1 MSRTTERALPEVGI
15 MSVRD
20 LLKYP
25 QAELRKKSKPVEE
38 LTEEIKSLIHDM
50 RETMYASGGIGL
62 AAPQLGVNQRVIVV
76 DVSPYQRDQKPF
88 ALINPKIVSSEGGL
102 DSEEGCLSVPDLV
115 ETIKRKEKIT
125 VRGLD
130 EEGREV
136 EIEASGMLA
145 ICLQH
150 EIDHL
155 DGLTVVER
163 LSPLKRGMIRKK
175 LKKAARIQS

>member
-1 MSRTTERALPEVGI
+1 
-15 MSVRD
+15 MSVREV
-20 LLKYP
+20 LTYP
-25 QAELRKKSKPVEE
+25 QVILRKRSVPVEKISK
-38 LTEEIKSLIHDM
+38 EIKELIQDLK
-50 RETMYASGGIGL
+50 ETMYASGGIGL
-62 AAPQLGVNQRVIVV
+62 AAPQVGVNQRVIVV
-76 DVSPYQRDQKPF
+76 DVTPYEPDQKPF
-88 ALINPKIVSSEGGL
+88 ALINPEIVSDEGGV
-102 DSEEGCLSVPDLV
+102 DSEEGCLSVPELV
-115 ETIKRKEKIT
+115 ENIKRKEKVT

-130 EEGREV
+130 EEGKEV

-175 LKKAARIQS
+175 LKKAVRNGS

>member
-1 MSRTTERALPEVGI
+1 
-15 MSVRD
+15 MSVLD
-20 LLKYP
+20 VLTYP
-25 QAELRKKSKPVEE
+25 QAKLRKKSGSVRKIS
-38 LTEEIKSLIHDM
+38 EEIKSLIRDM
-50 RETMYASGGIGL
+50 KETMYASGGIGL
-62 AAPQLGVNQRVIVV
+62 AAPQVGVSQRVIVV
-76 DVSPYQRDQKPF
+76 DVTPYDPEQEPF
-88 ALINPKIVSSEGGL
+88 ALINPEIVSGDGGVE
-102 DSEEGCLSVPDLV
+102 SEEGCLSVPGLV
-115 ETIKRKEKIT
+115 ETIERKERVT

-130 EEGREV
+130 EEGKEV

-175 LKKAARIQS
+175 LKKAARIQT

>member
-1 MSRTTERALPEVGI
+1 
-15 MSVRD
+15 MSVREV
-20 LLKYP
+20 LTYP
-25 QAELRKKSKPVEE
+25 QVILRKRSVPVEKISK
-38 LTEEIKSLIHDM
+38 EIKELIQDLK
-50 RETMYASGGIGL
+50 ETMYASGGIGL
-62 AAPQLGVNQRVIVV
+62 AAPQVGVNQRVIVV
-76 DVSPYQRDQKPF
+76 DVTPYEPDQKPF
-88 ALINPKIVSSEGGL
+88 ALINPEIVSGEGGV
-102 DSEEGCLSVPDLV
+102 DSEEGCLSVPELV
-115 ETIKRKEKIT
+115 ENIKRKEKVT

-130 EEGREV
+130 EEGKEV

-175 LKKAARIQS
+175 LKKAVRNGS